1 MVRVLNPQRLTY
13 NQILVEYCHHP
24 RPPPPPP
31 PAHHGTFFQF
41 LDVGEKIGAVLYH
54 IYRQDNLFSRGLA
67 ASLRL
72 YDRVVS
78 LDKKLCFTAF
88 SL

>member
-13 NQILVEYCHHP
+13 NQILVEY
-24 RPPPPPP
+24 PPP